1 MEAAERIVKQ
11 RQEVEEWP
19 GPCKGWGQSCFVLLR
34 GGSTAGEGH
43 LALAV
48 LLHPAPQAP
57 AFDTTEE
64 A

>member
-1 MEAAERIVKQ
+1 MEVAERIIKQ

-19 GPCKGWGQSCFVLLR
+19 GLYKSWGQSCFVLLG
-34 GGSTAGEGH
+34 GGSTAGKGC
-43 LALAV
+43 LALAI

-57 AFDTTEE
+57 AFDTTDE